1 MVLPDAPSSQGTSS
15 LIGVALAIGAGIL
28 IALGLNIQRLAHLR
42 RERKHHHHGSTRPPT
57 RLRGRKPLSDHPHK
71 PANEHTP
78 LLRQRSQ
85 DFPSRAEALNGP
97 RVIVAVTEP
106 QEGGGTSSSAR
117 RPSNRHARSKSRSKS
132 RSRNGSTKLRRRPPL
147 LDKGFLRNKLWLLG
161 FGLMNGGELCN
172 FLAYA
177 FAPPSVVAPLGMVTL
192 IANVFLAPLVVREP
206 FRKKDLIGV
215 AIAVL
220 GGATVVYASHSNDT
234 KLTPRQFLKAIS
246 RLLFIAYSATSLVAI
261 IVLAWLSRTKYGDR
275 FVLIDLVLC
284 ALAGSFTVLSTKAI
298 SSFLNL
304 MFLDTFKHW
313 VTYPVLLVLIVTA
326 VVQVNFVNKSLQRFE
341 SRIVI
346 PIQYMTF
353 ALSTIIG
360 SAILY
365 RDFEGIGLP
374 SLINFAFGCLV
385 SGGGVYLLTR
395 DAPSQSK
402 EGESSSESKQDDSSS
417 ASGGGSRSKDPSQ
430 PRNALPPN
438 ATTIILDIPASTPST
453 TPVSANSGVNAAS
466 YSDTGLPSAPPPPP
480 PPPPPN
486 GSLLRPIAV
495 VGEDPTVSATAISR
509 STIGARGR
517 PRTVSL
523 TLGGGYLLAASP
535 GAIRAAAAEADEYED
550 EEEGDDDEEDDGE
563 DTSSDAGSGEEEDEE
578 VTGQRE
584 GRRRTLG
591 EEGEC

>member
-1 MVLPDAPSSQGTSS
+1 MVLPDAPGSQGTSS

-28 IALGLNIQRLAHLR
+28 IALGLNVQR
-42 RERKHHHHGSTRPPT
+42 
-57 RLRGRKPLSDHPHK
+57 
-71 PANEHTP
+71 
-78 LLRQRSQ
+78 
-85 DFPSRAEALNGP
+85 
-97 RVIVAVTEP
+97 RV
-106 QEGGGTSSSAR
+106 QS
-117 RPSNRHARSKSRSKS
+117 
-132 RSRNGSTKLRRRPPL
+132 L
-147 LDKGFLRNKLWLLG
+147 GFLRNKLWLLG

-234 KLTPRQFLKAIS
+234 KLTPHQFLKAIS
-246 RLLFIAYSATSLVAI
+246 RPLFIAYSATSLVAI
-261 IVLAWLSRTKYGDR
+261 ILLAWLSRTKYGDR

-313 VTYPVLLVLIVTA
+313 VTYPVLLVLVVTA

-341 SRIVI
+341 SRVVI

-353 ALSTIIG
+353 ALSTIVG

-395 DAPSQSK
+395 DAPSQSSN
-402 EGESSSESKQDDSSS
+402 EGESSSTGRKQGDSSADGVMKDSSS
-417 ASGGGSRSKDPSQ
+417 AR

-438 ATTIILDIPASTPST
+438 AKTIILDVPASIDASTPSSSKRLGDS
-453 TPVSANSGVNAAS
+453 SAGSHS
-466 YSDTGLPSAPPPPP
+466 TL
-480 PPPPPN
+480 PPN
-486 GSLLRPIAV
+486 GSSSPRSDHHQLLLRPIAAA
-495 VGEDPTVSATAISR
+495 VGDPTVSATAIR
-509 STIGARGR
+509 PAMGGR

-535 GAIRAAAAEADEYED
+535 GAVVRAATAAAADEADEDEDDEDEVEEEEDGEDVSSDED
-550 EEEGDDDEEDDGE
+550 EEEEA
-563 DTSSDAGSGEEEDEE
+563 AGR
-578 VTGQRE
+578 QRR
-584 GRRRTLG
+584 GRRQRTLQV
-591 EEGEC
+591 EGEC